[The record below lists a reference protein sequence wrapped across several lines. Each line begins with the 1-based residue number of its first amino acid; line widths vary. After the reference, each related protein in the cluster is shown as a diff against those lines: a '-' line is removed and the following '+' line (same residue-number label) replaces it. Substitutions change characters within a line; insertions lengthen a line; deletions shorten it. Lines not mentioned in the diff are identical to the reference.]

1 MAFSRR
7 LEKDTFRKITMMY
20 CNAKHNTKNN
30 GRCSD
35 CLSLLDYAEQRIDK
49 CVYGDNKPV
58 CSKCQV
64 HCYRPTMREKI
75 KEIMQY
81 SGPRMLFKSPILSIR
96 YMYRKIF
103 KSNIQ

>member
-7 LEKDTFRKITMMY
+7 LEKDTIRKMIMMY
-20 CNAKHNTKNN
+20 CNAKHNPENN
-30 GRCSD
+30 GCCSE

-58 CSKCQV
+58 CSKCTV
-64 HCYRPTMREKI
+64 HCYKPEMREKI

-81 SGPRMLFKSPILSIR
+81 SGPKMLFKSPILSIR